1 MAMLNNQMVT
11 MKNGYFTHKDMAFTA
26 FTMQKYGISLGYDGE
41 MVVDPMV
48 IIAIAGESQN

>member
-11 MKNGYFTHKDMAFTA
+11 MKNCYFTHKDMAFTA

-48 IIAIAGESQN
+48 IIAIAGKSQN